1 MHFRTPDFYSNKY
14 VATQMLEGA
23 SFIWQL
29 YDSEPYFISFA
40 KKRV

>member
-1 MHFRTPDFYSNKY
+1 MHFRTPDFY